1 MQPLTVL
8 LLPPPLLL
16 LLLLLLLPPPLLLLL
31 LMDLLLPS
39 RPQLKQHN
47 SNTSAPCRASLS
59 EYVINLS
66 SQ

>member
-1 MQPLTVL
+1 MQPSTAL

-16 LLLLLLLPPPLLLLL
+16 LLLLLTPPPLLLLL
-31 LMDLLLPS
+31 IHLLLPS

-66 SQ
+66 S

>member
-1 MQPLTVL
+1 MQPSTG
-8 LLPPPLLL
+8 
-16 LLLLLLLPPPLLLLL
+16 LLLLLLLPPPP
-31 LMDLLLPS
+31 LLLPLLPVLLL

-59 EYVINLS
+59 EYAITLS